1 MGTLVLVRHGQS
13 QWNLENRFAGW
24 IDVPLTEQ
32 GRRDAA
38 KIAEVLREFPFDIAF
53 TSKLQRASETL
64 TILLKALHQ
73 DNVPVQADA
82 ALNERHYGTL
92 QGLNKAET
100 AKQYGQEQVQLWR
113 RSYAVAPPGGESIA
127 DCCARV
133 LPYFERAILPLV
145 ATGKT
150 VLVVAHGN
158 SMRPIIQ
165 TLDHLDNDTTAT
177 MEIGLCTPYIYV
189 FEGKELLKRDVRKVP
204 GVVTKGAST
213 TENRIEKGRI
223 GS

>member
-24 IDVPLTEQ
+24 TDVPLTER

-38 KIAEVLREFPFDIAF
+38 NIAEVLREFHFDIAF

-64 TILLKALHQ
+64 TILLRELHQ
-73 DNVPVQADA
+73 NDVPVQADE

-100 AKQYGQEQVQLWR
+100 AKKYGQEQVQLWR
-113 RSYAVAPPGGESIA
+113 RSYASAPPAGESIA

-145 ATGKT
+145 EAGKT
-150 VLVVAHGN
+150 VLIVAHGN

-165 TLDHLDNDTTAT
+165 VLDHLDNDTTAT
-177 MEIGLCTPYIYV
+177 MEVGLCIPSIYV
-189 FEGKELLKRDVRKVP
+189 FEGKKLVKKEVREVP

-213 TENRIEKGRI
+213 TENRVEKGRI